1 MKTLTPAEMQDLIDS
16 RFNDWHTW
24 TLTEF
29 NAMPSFKGLLT
40 RIEKAG
46 ELSLKEKIEAEF

>member
-29 NAMPSFKGLLT
+29 NALPSFKGLLT

-46 ELSLKEKIEAEF
+46 ELSLKEKIEAD